1 MHTLALD
8 NETYLMTREAPAPKV
23 VCTSYCD
30 TALKPG
36 LFVGGELLSFW
47 RAVLEDDEIQIVG
60 HNLAYDT
67 TTISATYPEL
77 LPLIFEK
84 YRKNLVTDTMLRQ
97 QIWDIAVGRASSEN
111 AVRYMS
117 LENLVEII
125 LEEKVEGK
133 HGPDVWRLRYAEL
146 DGVPLEKWP
155 RAAVEY
161 AQNDALYTYRVWDAQ
176 NEVQEQIRYEHE
188 RTYIAFVL
196 RLIEVY
202 GMRTNA
208 EAVAQCGAAQLA
220 IKNELEPKLI
230 EAGLVTVNR
239 DGSTTK
245 KTKPA
250 QERVIAGCTKN
261 NRPVPLTKTGMQMKR
276 KDPSFTWEKNPKMVG
291 TDKVASFL
299 CGDPLM
305 MDRVAYGNAE
315 KILSTY
321 VPVLRA
327 GIDGPITT
335 SFGIAATGRTT
346 SKAPRKPQI
355 GTNFQNAPRLG
366 GVRECYYPRPGYVY
380 LAADFSGA
388 ELHTLAQVCKNR
400 LGYSELGE
408 RLRNGE
414 DVHLTVA
421 SQFLGLSYEEAL
433 RGKEEKNEDVLNARQ
448 DAKPANFGFPGGMG
462 ANTFIVTQIKDR
474 EKLWEYDK
482 VVALKTAWMRA
493 FPEMND
499 YFELCKGELGPREDA
514 VVELPFSK
522 MLRRVRTFNQLCNS
536 YFQSLAA
543 VGALRALCETSRRCY
558 TDPDSALFGS
568 RICNF
573 IHDEELLEVPDDG
586 RLNVVSI
593 ELKEL
598 MEEQFNACTPDYPVE
613 VEPVAMR
620 YWSKK
625 AYPIF
630 NERGEL
636 TPWPE

>member
-30 TALKPG
+30 AELKPG
-36 LFVGGELLSFW
+36 LIVRGDLFGFW

-67 TTISATYPEL
+67 TTIAATHPAL

-84 YRKNLVTDTMLRQ
+84 YHKNLVTDTMIRQ

-125 LEEKVEGK
+125 LEEKIVGK

-188 RTYIAFVL
+188 RAYIAFVL
-196 RLIEVY
+196 RLVEIH

-208 EAVAQCGAAQLA
+208 EAVAQCEAAQLA

-230 EAGLVTVNR
+230 EAGLVIVNR

-245 KTKPA
+245 KIKPA
-250 QERVIAGCTKN
+250 QERVIAGCLKN
-261 NRPVPLTKTGMQMKR
+261 NRPVPLTKTGMQIKR
-276 KDPSFTWEKNPKMVG
+276 KDPSFTWEKNPKMVS

-305 MDRVAYGNAE
+305 MDRVRYTNAE
-315 KILSTY
+315 TMLTRYIPILKQGVS
-321 VPVLRA
+321 
-327 GIDGPITT
+327 GPITT

-346 SKAPRKPQI
+346 SKTPRKPQI
-355 GTNFQNAPRLG
+355 GTNFQNPPREG
-366 GVRECYYPRPGYVY
+366 GIRECHHPRSGHVY

-388 ELHTLAQVCKNR
+388 EIMTLAQVCHDR
-400 LGYSELGE
+400 LGYSVRGE
-408 RLRNGE
+408 KARAGY
-414 DVHLTVA
+414 DVHLVIAADLLDVT
-421 SQFLGLSYEEAL
+421 YEEAL
-433 RGKEEKNEDVLNARQ
+433 EGKRNKNKTVLNARQ
-448 DAKPANFGFPGGMG
+448 DAKPINFGFPGGMG
-462 ANTFIVTQIKDR
+462 VATFINTQIKDR
-474 EKLWEYDK
+474 EVLWEYDK
-482 VVALKTAWMRA
+482 VVRFKETWMKA
-493 FPEMND
+493 FPEMGD

-522 MLRRVRTFNQLCNS
+522 MLRRVWTFSQLCNS

-543 VGALRALCETSRRCY
+543 AGALRALCETSRRCY

-586 RLNVVSI
+586 RLNAVAI

-625 AYPIF
+625 AYPVF
-630 NERGEL
+630 NEEGEL
-636 TPWPE
+636 TPWPK